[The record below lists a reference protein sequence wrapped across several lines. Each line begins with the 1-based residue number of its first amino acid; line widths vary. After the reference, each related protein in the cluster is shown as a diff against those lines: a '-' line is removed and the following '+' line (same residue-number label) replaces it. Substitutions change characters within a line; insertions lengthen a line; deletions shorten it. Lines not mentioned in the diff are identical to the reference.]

1 MILQRPPS
9 PLPSPLVWFYCPDCN
24 RSVSFTRDE
33 LDKTSVMAQTGVT
46 IWRRR
51 CPSCDGM
58 MRRITARPETPVHGS
73 L

>member
-51 CPSCDGM
+51 CVLRCD
-58 MRRITARPETPVHGS
+58 RRLVRHHLS
-73 L
+73 W